1 LTVFISPCLVA
12 SAARMMVHG
21 VPGQSADAINSGC
34 EGDEPLGSMK
44 EMEAQTIGDLLPD
57 DDDLISGITDGF
69 ECAGLS
75 NQDDADEDIFYT
87 GGGMELENDDSSNSD
102 KFHERSFECQLSGKH
117 SISKHP
123 SRALIVKNINP
134 SIEDSELRV
143 QFQVSTLSSFSI
155 DISFC
160 FIKCCPSGL
169 RYVTSF
175 HMDLQQHGDIQALH
189 TSCKNHGFVTVS
201 YYDIRAAQNA
211 MRALHNTPLGLMN
224 LDVQFSITKVNTL
237 SVLSKWKCF
246 ITCMIIWFKIF
257 FNW

>member
-1 LTVFISPCLVA
+1 
-12 SAARMMVHG
+12 
-21 VPGQSADAINSGC
+21 
-34 EGDEPLGSMK
+34 
-44 EMEAQTIGDLLPD
+44 
-57 DDDLISGITDGF
+57 
-69 ECAGLS
+69 
-75 NQDDADEDIFYT
+75 
-87 GGGMELENDDSSNSD
+87 MELENDDSSNSD
-102 KFHERSFECQLSGKH
+102 KFHERSFDSQLSRKH

-134 SIEDSELRV
+134 SIEDSELRD

-160 FIKCCPSGL
+160 FSKCCPLGL
-169 RYVTSF
+169 IYVTSF
-175 HMDLQQHGDIQALH
+175 HMDLQQYGDIQALH